1 MVLLTSSTTRE
12 PLVVLL
18 ELVSLPILPL
28 VITTALLVLTLRTM
42 EPITALTY
50 NLRCKHFAITF
61 PLSCL
66 LVPLL
71 TSLTR

>member
-18 ELVSLPILPL
+18 ELVSLLILLL
-28 VITTALLVLTLRTM
+28 VITTALLVLMTLTM
-42 EPITALTY
+42 ESITALTY
-50 NLRCKHFAITF
+50 NLRCKLSAIISL
-61 PLSCL
+61 LSCL

-71 TSLTR
+71 TSSTR